1 VVFLLLALPHFWK
14 RFTAVTLLLILG
26 MAVSASFEQV
36 VPLWADYFHSLTL
49 HADLILRYG
58 GRQIVHAA
66 GPEPAWLRVISDAL
80 SVEIGRNESSN
91 LVRLLFAVAP
101 AFANKIFPFSLFV
114 ILTAAVFWRLF
125 RYRHAMMPMQII
137 LCGAVLYLVSD
148 FFSTVFR
155 NGYFGIQWLG
165 PLFIGLWLAQSQQ
178 RKWFW
183 YFLAS
188 ALLLILFHPFFI
200 PLRLTMAEMILAGSL
215 FGLALMPVVAKPVE
229 VQKTGGFSTL

>member
-1 VVFLLLALPHFWK
+1 
-14 RFTAVTLLLILG
+14 
-26 MAVSASFEQV
+26 
-36 VPLWADYFHSLTL
+36 
-49 HADLILRYG
+49 
-58 GRQIVHAA
+58 
-66 GPEPAWLRVISDAL
+66 
-80 SVEIGRNESSN
+80 
-91 LVRLLFAVAP
+91 
-101 AFANKIFPFSLFV
+101 
-114 ILTAAVFWRLF
+114 
-125 RYRHAMMPMQII
+125 
-137 LCGAVLYLVSD
+137 VLYLLSD

-183 YFLAS
+183 NCLAP